1 MTSPVC
7 PVYVVTCWPV
17 SISHKALKHN
27 LVQLRSLQ
35 CKIVFKYQKKL
46 KYFNIIYLPGHIATA
61 CNNLV
66 IIEEPTATEVAS
78 VSRKFPADP
87 NIAFASFQATNQKSK
102 FVNFNLVISL
112 NNIYGTNYP
121 LYFIFKLP
129 VNGADV
135 IEASASNI

>member
-27 LVQLRSLQ
+27 LVQLRSLL
-35 CKIVFKYQKKL
+35 CKILFNSCLKKL
-46 KYFNIIYLPGHIATA
+46 QYVNIIYLPGHIATA

-102 FVNFNLVISL
+102 VVNFNWVLSL
-112 NNIYGTNYP
+112 ALCLLKQYVGY
-121 LYFIFKLP
+121 KLP
-129 VNGADV
+129 
-135 IEASASNI
+135 IIFHI

>member
-27 LVQLRSLQ
+27 LIQINFPICRNMAALLLHD
-35 CKIVFKYQKKL
+35 CL
-46 KYFNIIYLPGHIATA
+46 HLCIYLPGHIATA

-87 NIAFASFQATNQKSK
+87 NIAFASFQATYKKENDW
-102 FVNFNLVISL
+102 IW
-112 NNIYGTNYP
+112 
-121 LYFIFKLP
+121 
-129 VNGADV
+129 
-135 IEASASNI
+135 SNIIIGPHVLDTNSHYILHFNYL